1 MFNTLHVRQASQ
13 PDFLSDNSTHEG
25 MSEIRPVAM
34 VDKSMIDESKVIYA
48 MRHGETPL
56 DVADRCDSWVDA
68 HLSDEGVQGVV
79 ATLSNYLQA
88 IPFTEIFT
96 SDFKRTTGTA
106 DLVKSGVPSDPKI
119 TIANDI
125 KTWNLGTVGGDK
137 KTPDRK
143 KFVKHLLENP
153 QIHAPDGESYDE
165 FTGRFDPFM
174 QQQMADIE
182 SGELVGPV
190 LDILSGS
197 SFRRLGELINEDR
210 NSLDVKEAGLVMLHM
225 SKGKWVGTVISSFDE
240 DDEEIS

>member
-1 MFNTLHVRQASQ
+1 MFNTLHVKQVSK
-13 PDFLSDNSTHEG
+13 PDLLSENSTHEG
-25 MSEIRPVAM
+25 VSELREVAM
-34 VDKSMIDESKVIYA
+34 LDKSMLDESKAIYA
-48 MRHGETPL
+48 MRHGQTPL
-56 DVADRCDSWVDA
+56 DVAKRCDSWVDTE
-68 HLSDEGVQGVV
+68 LSDEGVQGVV
-79 ATLSNYLQA
+79 TTLSSYLQA

-96 SDFKRTTGTA
+96 SDFKRTTETA

-119 TIANDI
+119 TIVNDI
-125 KTWNLGTVGGDK
+125 KTWNLGTIGGDK

-153 QIHAPDGESYDE
+153 KVHAPDGESYDE
-165 FTGRFDPFM
+165 FTDRFDPFM
-174 QQQMADIE
+174 LKQMKNIE
-182 SGELVGPV
+182 TRKLKGPV

-197 SFRRLGELINEDR
+197 AFRRLGELINHDR